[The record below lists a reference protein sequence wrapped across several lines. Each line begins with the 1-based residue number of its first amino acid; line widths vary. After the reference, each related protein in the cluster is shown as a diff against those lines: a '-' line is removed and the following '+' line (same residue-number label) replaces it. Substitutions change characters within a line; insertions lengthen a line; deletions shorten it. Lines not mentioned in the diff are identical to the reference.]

1 MSDWNPDIDAL
12 QALDDQEWVQVERS
26 FAGRLLAYVARR
38 VPDEAA
44 REDIVQESFLGSVR
58 GIASFDRRYSFEQ
71 YLFGICRN
79 RTIDH
84 LRRRR
89 AATIGGVENDE
100 DLDMLETLVQD
111 DETPSA
117 IVQSGDLRERGAT
130 ILAGVLREWVQETWA
145 AGEFRR
151 LMLIEALFRAGWRNR
166 DTWQRFDLRD
176 ETAVAGIKF
185 RALKRLRELAST
197 HDPSGLVLPA
207 LADQTREGEIGL
219 EVSTVWRTERVS
231 CPARHWLARQLS
243 GTLPV
248 GPAEFIRFHLEEM
261 ECPWCQANLDDLAR
275 EEDLTPMLE
284 RVRASTAGLLR
295 SKTVGI

>member
-1 MSDWNPDIDAL
+1 M
-12 QALDDQEWVQVERS
+12 
-26 FAGRLLAYVARR
+26 
-38 VPDEAA
+38 
-44 REDIVQESFLGSVR
+44 
-58 GIASFDRRYSFEQ
+58 
-71 YLFGICRN
+71 
-79 RTIDH
+79 
-84 LRRRR
+84 
-89 AATIGGVENDE
+89 
-100 DLDMLETLVQD
+100 
-111 DETPSA
+111 
-117 IVQSGDLRERGAT
+117 
-130 ILAGVLREWVQETWA
+130 
-145 AGEFRR
+145 
-151 LMLIEALFRAGWRNR
+151 
-166 DTWQRFDLRD
+166 
-176 ETAVAGIKF
+176 AGIKF